1 MPNKFTSESFVI
13 MAEYILQILR
23 SQLMVVFSWGFHNPQ
38 RLPDNKGLRFCVQG
52 FKYTGIVEVVY
63 VEGKDLFEVVL
74 TDNGTKVEDVYLDN
88 LVSVIDNLV
97 EKTSNYKQ
105 SVEEEYALF

>member
-1 MPNKFTSESFVI
+1 

-38 RLPDNKGLRFCVQG
+38 RLPDDKGLKFNVQG
-52 FKYTGIVEVVY
+52 FKYTGAVEVVY

-74 TDNGTKVEDVYLDN
+74 TDNGTKVEDVYFDN
-88 LVSVIDNLV
+88 LVLMIDNLV

-105 SVEEEYALF
+105 RVEEEYALF

>member
-1 MPNKFTSESFVI
+1 MEMHK
-13 MAEYILQILR
+13 YILQILR
-23 SQLMVVFSWGFHNPQ
+23 TQPIVVFSWGFHNPVA
-38 RLPDNKGLRFCVQG
+38 LPNDNGLKFQVEG
-52 FKYTGIVEVVY
+52 FKYQGSVEVIY
-63 VEGKDLFEVVL
+63 IEGKDLFDVVL
-74 TDNGTKVEDVYLDN
+74 TDIGEKIEDVYSDC

>member
-1 MPNKFTSESFVI
+1 MG
-13 MAEYILQILR
+13 EYILHILR

-38 RLPDNKGLRFCVQG
+38 RLPNGLRFHVQG
-52 FKYTGIVEVVY
+52 FKYKGTVEVVY
-63 VEGKDLFEVVL
+63 NEGKDLFEVRL
-74 TDNGTKVEDVYLDN
+74 IDNGINVEDVYLDN
-88 LVSVIDNLV
+88 LINVIDNLV

>member
-1 MPNKFTSESFVI
+1 ME
-13 MAEYILQILR
+13 MAKYILQILR
-23 SQLMVVFSWGFHNPQ
+23 SQPIVVFSWGFHNPQ
-38 RLPDNKGLRFCVQG
+38 RLPNDKGLRFNVQG
-52 FKYTGIVEVVY
+52 FKYTGTVEVVY
-63 VEGKDLFEVVL
+63 VEGKDLFEIVL

-105 SVEEEYALF
+105 SVEEEYGVK

>member
-1 MPNKFTSESFVI
+1 ME
-13 MAEYILQILR
+13 MAKYILQILR

-38 RLPDNKGLRFCVQG
+38 RLPDDNGLKFNVQG
-52 FKYTGIVEVVY
+52 FKYTGTVEVVY
-63 VEGKDLFEVVL
+63 IEGKDLFEVVL

-105 SVEEEYALF
+105 RVEEEYALF

>member
-1 MPNKFTSESFVI
+1 
-13 MAEYILQILR
+13 MAEYILQILK
-23 SQLMVVFSWGFHNPQ
+23 SQLIVVLSWGFNNPQ
-38 RLPDNKGLRFCVQG
+38 RLPDDKGLRFNVQG

-63 VEGKDLFEVVL
+63 VEGKDLFEIVL

-105 SVEEEYALF
+105 RVEEEYALF